1 MKIIS
6 IFPFPHQSQR
16 PTLNYLLVQK
26 LDSNISTGTTVQI
39 YRNYFIC
46 FIIPVINN
54 PKAIVRIKSPAF
66 CFLCDITEIGFV
78 SKTGCTYI
86 LKQIIF
92 TSLLLIR
99 YPCFGCSQSFFWWN
113 ILPWLNIIKREY
125 KYVLLSSNVQLCF

>member
-92 TSLLLIR
+92 TSLLIR
-99 YPCFGCSQSFFWWN
+99 YPCFGCSQSFVWWN

>member
-6 IFPFPHQSQR
+6 IFPFSHQSQR
-16 PTLNYLLVQK
+16 STLNYLLVQK

-92 TSLLLIR
+92 TSLLIR
-99 YPCFGCSQSFFWWN
+99 YPCFGCSQSFFSWN